1 MLLCP
6 LDYRYGRDE
15 IRKIFSEEYRLSLLL
30 RVEAALARAQA
41 AVGNIPEEAA
51 AEIASRATTEHVSL
65 ARVKEIERETKH
77 DIMAMVKALTE
88 QCGEA
93 GRYVH
98 LGATSNDIIDTANA
112 LVLKEALDLIEK
124 DLRSLAL
131 TLASRAKAHR
141 RTLMAG
147 RTHGQF
153 AIPIT
158 FGFKMAGYLSETL
171 RHLERLR
178 QMRERVLVGKMSGAV
193 GTGAAFGP
201 KFPEIQRNV
210 MRQLGLRE
218 EEAATQ
224 VVCRDRYTELIG
236 NMAAI
241 CTSCERYATE
251 VRNLQRSEI
260 REVSEAFDTENQVGS
275 STMAHKK
282 NPITSEN
289 ICGLARIVRAFVA
302 PTMENMV
309 LWHERDLTNSSSER
323 FILPHVLVLTDD
335 ILVKMN
341 LVFAR
346 LAVDAKRMRENLE
359 SARGMVMAE
368 AVMIALTERG
378 MGRQEAHELVRR
390 CSMDADERDAH
401 LRQVLSESEEVRALM
416 SEEDLERIM
425 DPASYL
431 GHSIQIVDETVAHA
445 ERLLS
450 VKI

>member
-15 IRKIFSEEYRLSLLL
+15 FKSIFSEENRLSLLL
-30 RVEAALARAQA
+30 RVEAALAKAQA

-51 AEIASRATTEHVSL
+51 IEIGSKATTEHVRL
-65 ARVKEIERETKH
+65 DRVKEIERETKH
-77 DIMAMVKALTE
+77 DIMAVVKALTE

-98 LGATSNDIIDTANA
+98 LGATSNDIIDTATA
-112 LVLKEALDLIEK
+112 LIFKESLDLIEK
-124 DLRSLAL
+124 DLKMLAI
-131 TLASRAKAHR
+131 TFASKARAHR
-141 RTLMAG
+141 RTIMVG

-153 AIPIT
+153 AVPIT
-158 FGFKMAGYLSETL
+158 FGFKMAGYLSELL
-171 RHLERLR
+171 RYMERIR
-178 QMRERVLVGKMSGAV
+178 EMRKRALVGKMSGAV
-193 GTGAAFGP
+193 GTGAALGP
-201 KFPEIQRNV
+201 KFLEIQERV
-210 MRQLGLRE
+210 MRDLGLSGE
-218 EEAATQ
+218 EVATQ
-224 VVCRDRYTELIG
+224 VVCRDRYSELICI
-236 NMAAI
+236 MAEM

-251 VRNLQRSEI
+251 IRNLQRNEIQELSE
-260 REVSEAFDTENQVGS
+260 SFDTESQVGS

-289 ICGLARIVRAFVA
+289 ICGLARIVRAFVT

-323 FILPHVLVLTDD
+323 FIIPHVLVLTDD

-341 LVFAR
+341 EVFSTLV
-346 LAVDAKRMRENLE
+346 VNSERMRANLE

-368 AVMIALTERG
+368 AVMIALSERG

-390 CSMDADERDAH
+390 CSMEAEGRGLH
-401 LRQVLSESEEVRALM
+401 LIKALSASEEVSALM
-416 SEEDLERIM
+416 SEDELEKVM
-425 DPASYL
+425 DPRNYI
-431 GHSIQIVDETVAHA
+431 GHSAKIVDSTISRA
-445 ERLLS
+445 ERALN